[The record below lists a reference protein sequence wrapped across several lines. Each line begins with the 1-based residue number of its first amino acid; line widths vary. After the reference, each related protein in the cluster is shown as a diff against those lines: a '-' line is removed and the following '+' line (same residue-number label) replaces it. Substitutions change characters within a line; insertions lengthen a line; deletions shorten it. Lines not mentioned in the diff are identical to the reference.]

1 MSRIHLFEFED
12 LKWFPSF
19 LRNYMT
25 DFLQFISNKFDVYKP
40 IVPIIEEGL
49 EKSKSDTI
57 IDLASGGGGGIL
69 KLNKHLLENNPNLK
83 IILTDYYPNIEAF
96 KQTKASANNIEFI
109 STSIDALNV
118 PKSLEGLRTQFLSL
132 HHFKPKQAQ
141 QILQNAVSSE
151 SAIAIFEAQERN
163 LKSVFFMLL
172 SPLNVLFMTPLIK
185 PFKFG
190 RLVFTYLIPI
200 LPILVCWDGLV
211 SVLRTYSIKE
221 MNELINNLENDDA
234 FEWKLGKVKSGPS
247 KITYLLGFVKNYS

>member
-1 MSRIHLFEFED
+1 MGRIHLFEFED

-25 DFLQFISNKFDVYKP
+25 DFLQFVSNKFDVYKP
-40 IVPIIEEGL
+40 IVSIIEEGL

-69 KLNKHLLENNPNLK
+69 KLNESLLKRKPNLK

-96 KQTKASANNIEFI
+96 KHTKASANNIEYI
-109 STSIDALNV
+109 TTSIDALNV

-132 HHFKPKQAQ
+132 HHFKPMQAQ
-141 QILQNAVSSE
+141 QILQNVINNE

-163 LKSVFFMLL
+163 LKSIIFMLL
-172 SPLNVLFMTPLIK
+172 SPINVLLLTPFIK

-190 RLVFTYLIPI
+190 RLLFTYLFPI

-221 MNELINNLENDDA
+221 MNKLINGLSNGDSY
-234 FEWKLGKVKSGPS
+234 EWKLGKVKSGPS
-247 KITYLLGFVKNYS
+247 KITYLLGYKK

>member
-1 MSRIHLFEFED
+1 MGRIHLFEFED

-25 DFLQFISNKFDVYKP
+25 DFLQFVSNKFDVYKP
-40 IVPIIEEGL
+40 IVSIIEEGL

-69 KLNKHLLENNPNLK
+69 KLNESLLERKPNLK

-96 KQTKASANNIEFI
+96 KHTKASANNIEYI
-109 STSIDALNV
+109 TTSIDALNV

-132 HHFKPKQAQ
+132 HHFKPMQAQ
-141 QILQNAVSSE
+141 QILQNVINNE

-163 LKSVFFMLL
+163 LKSIIFMLL
-172 SPLNVLFMTPLIK
+172 SPINVLLLTPFIK

-190 RLVFTYLIPI
+190 RLLFTYLFPI

-221 MNELINNLENDDA
+221 MNKLINGLSNGDSY
-234 FEWKLGKVKSGPS
+234 EWKLGKVKSGPS
-247 KITYLLGFVKNYS
+247 KITYLLGYKK

>member
-1 MSRIHLFEFED
+1 MGRIHLFEFED

-25 DFLQFISNKFDVYKP
+25 DFLQFVSNKFDVYKP
-40 IVPIIEEGL
+40 IVSIIEEGL

-69 KLNKHLLENNPNLK
+69 KLNESLLKRKPNLK

-96 KQTKASANNIEFI
+96 KHTKASANNIEYI
-109 STSIDALNV
+109 TTSIDALNV

-132 HHFKPKQAQ
+132 HHFKPMQAQ
-141 QILQNAVSSE
+141 QILQNVINNE

-163 LKSVFFMLL
+163 LKSITFMLL
-172 SPLNVLFMTPLIK
+172 SPINVLLLTPFIK

-190 RLVFTYLIPI
+190 RLLFTYLFPI

-221 MNELINNLENDDA
+221 MNKLINGLSNGDSY
-234 FEWKLGKVKSGPS
+234 EWKLGKVKSGPS
-247 KITYLLGFVKNYS
+247 KITYLLGYKK

>member
-1 MSRIHLFEFED
+1 MGRIHLFEFED

-25 DFLQFISNKFDVYKP
+25 DFLQFVSNKFDVYKP
-40 IVPIIEEGL
+40 IVSIIEEGL

-69 KLNKHLLENNPNLK
+69 KLNESLLERKPNLK

-96 KQTKASANNIEFI
+96 KHTKASANNIEYI
-109 STSIDALNV
+109 TTSIDALNV

-132 HHFKPKQAQ
+132 HHFKPMQAQ
-141 QILQNAVSSE
+141 QILQNVINNE

-163 LKSVFFMLL
+163 LKSIIFMLL
-172 SPLNVLFMTPLIK
+172 SPINVLLLTPFIK
-185 PFKFG
+185 PFKYG
-190 RLVFTYLIPI
+190 RLLFTYLFPI

-221 MNELINNLENDDA
+221 MNKLINGLSNGDSY
-234 FEWKLGKVKSGPS
+234 EWKLGKVKSGPS
-247 KITYLLGFVKNYS
+247 KITYLLGYKK

>member
-1 MSRIHLFEFED
+1 MGRIHLFEFED

-49 EKSKSDTI
+49 EKSKSNTI
-57 IDLASGGGGGIL
+57 VDLASGGGGGIL
-69 KLNKHLLENNPNLK
+69 KLNEHLLESRPNLK

-96 KQTKASANNIEFI
+96 KQTKASAKNIEYI
-109 STSIDALNV
+109 TTSIDALSV

-132 HHFKPKQAQ
+132 HHFKPMQAQ
-141 QILQNAVSSE
+141 QILQNAVNNE

-163 LKSVFFMLL
+163 LKSVIFMLL
-172 SPLNVLFMTPLIK
+172 SPLNVLLLTPFIK

-190 RLVFTYLIPI
+190 RLLFTYLIPI

-221 MNELINNLENDDA
+221 INNLINSLSNGNS

-247 KITYLLGFVKNYS
+247 KITYLLGYKK